1 MNPGC
6 TPQRVAAT
14 IHSMKSRISTAE
26 PRTCGTVRAAS
37 GRPCRL
43 GRKPGSAPASPQQG
57 QPHPEQSVEASQ
69 CGSLPFS
76 LEGNELN
83 AESSVLHRDG
93 AMTTEEESQQ
103 TKQRQDEGRHEPR
116 YLVFP
121 ALKVK
126 SLPTDRLLASHNAAP
141 RPNRRHGPPSS
152 RPRPISCSP
161 LRTGRSCPRANAGDE
176 LGPSGPAGT
185 HLDVSPSRWLSARAE
200 RYLGRRERS
209 PVSPAS
215 GMQRL
220 SRHGKFWG
228 RKPAVL
234 RMLREAPQA
243 PPPHGSGP

>member
-1 MNPGC
+1 LQVWPGGRGNLRRIRETVAFGNLDAEHCQLAMNPGC
-6 TPQRVAAT
+6 TPQRVAAS

-126 SLPTDRLLASHNAAP
+126 SLPTTDYWRATTLHRDQIVGMVRRQAARDRYRVLHYEQAAAARELTLATSLAQADQQALIWTC
-141 RPNRRHGPPSS
+141 RH
-152 RPRPISCSP
+152 
-161 LRTGRSCPRANAGDE
+161 
-176 LGPSGPAGT
+176 PAG
-185 HLDVSPSRWLSARAE
+185 
-200 RYLGRRERS
+200 
-209 PVSPAS
+209 
-215 GMQRL
+215 
-220 SRHGKFWG
+220 
-228 RKPAVL
+228 
-234 RMLREAPQA
+234 
-243 PPPHGSGP
+243 